1 VKWFTHFGA
10 NFGRCALGVTL
21 IVEPDDSE
29 YALAL
34 FLGPLMFMCGWE
46 QK

>member
-1 VKWFTHFGA
+1 VKWFTHLGA

-21 IVEPDDSE
+21 IFEPSDRE
-29 YALAL
+29 YAFAL

-46 QK
+46 AA